1 MLGAFLPIPV
11 SNAEVIQITNVK
23 RKSKYWLW
31 ILVII
36 SILLLT
42 SGIGVIGYEMHRQSS
57 HSNLVNS
64 KIIVSDDNTVGEVKD
79 ENKDFILEDN
89 NFDEQIIDEE
99 IIDISQYSYDF
110 TKNSL
115 NLIEVQALD
124 IALIKPELLK
134 LSEVSH
140 PLQTLLENNKLK
152 ITLLQEPEM
161 INDNVEY
168 IIMLQLDATN
178 IEGYTGQVV
187 LHLGVKVKPVVASG
201 VININGVV
209 DLNCGIVGKYE
220 QTDFTKHFNSLL
232 KLYDNSMVFIIDAWQ
247 AYLPTLG
254 TRIEISQAQKIL

>member
-1 MLGAFLPIPV
+1 MLGSFLPIPV

-23 RKSKYWLW
+23 RKSKHWLW

-36 SILLLT
+36 SVLLLT

-64 KIIVSDDNTVGEVKD
+64 KIIVRDDNPVGEVKD

-89 NFDEQIIDEE
+89 NFDEQIIEEE

-110 TKNSL
+110 TKNPL
-115 NLIEVQALD
+115 NLIEAQALD

-134 LSEVSH
+134 LSEISH

-168 IIMLQLDATN
+168 IILLQLDAIN
-178 IEGYTGQVV
+178 IKRYTGQAV

-201 VININGVV
+201 VINING
-209 DLNCGIVGKYE
+209 LYYWCM
-220 QTDFTKHFNSLL
+220 TSLFTSIRDKNWNFPSP
-232 KLYDNSMVFIIDAWQ
+232 KKII
-247 AYLPTLG
+247 
-254 TRIEISQAQKIL
+254 

>member
-1 MLGAFLPIPV
+1 
-11 SNAEVIQITNVK
+11 
-23 RKSKYWLW
+23 
-31 ILVII
+31 
-36 SILLLT
+36 
-42 SGIGVIGYEMHRQSS
+42 MHRQSS

-64 KIIVSDDNTVGEVKD
+64 KIIVRDDNPVGEVKD

-89 NFDEQIIDEE
+89 NFDEQIIEEE

-110 TKNSL
+110 TKNPL

-168 IIMLQLDATN
+168 IILLQLDAIN
-178 IEGYTGQVV
+178 IKRYTGQAV

-201 VININGVV
+201 VINING
-209 DLNCGIVGKYE
+209 
-220 QTDFTKHFNSLL
+220 
-232 KLYDNSMVFIIDAWQ
+232 LY
-247 AYLPTLG
+247 Y
-254 TRIEISQAQKIL
+254 